1 MTVTNLKMITKEMA
15 DVEIAK
21 YTSKY
26 NQIKTC
32 SNDRKEILMAKAYVD
47 IWERVKHHLDNGK
60 MMTID
65 DEGHLHLLSDEKN
78 VVH

>member
-1 MTVTNLKMITKEMA
+1 MTVTNLRMITMEMV

-26 NQIKTC
+26 DQIKSC

-47 IWERVKHHLDNGK
+47 IWERVKYHLENGK

-65 DEGHLHLLSDEKN
+65 DEGHLHLLDEKSA
-78 VVH
+78 VH